1 MGIHPPGKCYN
12 YYQTAIEG
20 ESMAQKPIREFD
32 GKRLFKE
39 NWEEYF
45 GPLGLEYPFE
55 SVLVQSGEELKKL
68 AEKPEYSWLKEKP
81 LVAKP
86 DMLFGKRGKNNLVL
100 FKVNKPGDVK
110 LEDAA
115 NWIDEKRSKPQKV
128 YFKFEGDK
136 PVGEPKEDYLTY
148 FIVEPFTPHSEEE
161 EYYIAATTFDDN
173 YDILYM
179 SAHGGMEVEENW
191 DKVTEVKIPVDASD
205 EEIEKLI
212 SENIPADIP
221 EDKKE
226 VYKKF
231 AIQFYKFFR
240 DLNFAYLEINPLVI
254 VGNKVYLLDL
264 VARLDDTAG
273 FLMKDKWG
281 DIEFPTPFGM
291 PEKSPEEKAI
301 AEADAKSGA
310 SLKLTI
316 LNPKGRIWTMVAGG
330 GASVVYAD
338 TIADLAGGV
347 EELANYGEYSGGPTT
362 DETRFYAET
371 ILDLMTREKDPEG
384 RGKILIIG
392 GAIANFTDV
401 AKTFTGIIQAFR
413 KYADKMKEVGVKI
426 YVRRGGPNYEKG
438 LKLIK
443 EEAEKLGLPI
453 KVYGPETHITDIVRM
468 AIEEDKK
475 ATENKKGAE

>member
-1 MGIHPPGKCYN
+1 
-12 YYQTAIEG
+12 
-20 ESMAQKPIREFD
+20 MAQKPIREYD

-39 NWEEYF
+39 NWENYF
-45 GPLGLEYPFE
+45 SGLNYPFE
-55 SVLVQSGEELKKL
+55 SVLVKSGEELKEL
-68 AEKPEYSWLKEKP
+68 AKKPEYSWLNEKP

-100 FKVNKPGDVK
+100 FKVNKPGDVT

-115 NWIDEKRSKPQKV
+115 KWIDEKRSHDVTLLSGQKG
-128 YFKFEGDK
+128 K
-136 PVGEPKEDYLTY
+136 LTH

-161 EYYIAATTFDDN
+161 EYYIAATTLDEN
-173 YDILYM
+173 YDVLYM

-191 DKVTEVKIPVDASD
+191 DKVTEVKIPVDMDDAN
-205 EEIEKLI
+205 IEHLI
-212 SENIPADIP
+212 RANVPADIP
-221 EDKKE
+221 EENKE
-226 VYKKF
+226 RFITF
-231 AIQFYKFFR
+231 AEQFYKFFR

-254 VGNKVYLLDL
+254 QGNNVYLLDL

-273 FLMKDKWG
+273 FMMKDKWG

-316 LNPKGRIWTMVAGG
+316 LNPMGRIWTLVAGG

-338 TIADLAGGV
+338 TIADMAGGV
-347 EELANYGEYSGGPTT
+347 AELANYGEYSGGPTT

-371 ILDLMTREKDPEG
+371 VLDLMTRDKDPQG
-384 RGKILIIG
+384 RDKILIIG

-401 AKTFTGIIQAFR
+401 AKTFKGIIQAFE
-413 KYADKMKEVGVKI
+413 KYADKMKDVGVRI

-438 LKLIK
+438 LKDIK
-443 EEAEKLGLPI
+443 EAAEKLGLPI

-468 AIEEDKK
+468 ALEDDKK
-475 ATENKKGAE
+475 GEQ